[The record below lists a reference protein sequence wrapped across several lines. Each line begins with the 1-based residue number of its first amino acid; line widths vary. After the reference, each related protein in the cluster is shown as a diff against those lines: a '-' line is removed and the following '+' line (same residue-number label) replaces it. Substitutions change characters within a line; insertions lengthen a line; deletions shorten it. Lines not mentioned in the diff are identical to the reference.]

1 MRASDDFPL
10 SFRFSQWKLQDY
22 QARLANTPK
31 ELEQILIPISEA
43 GVDIFHASQRRY
55 WEPEFEGSG
64 LNLSG
69 WAKKVTGKP
78 SITVGSVSLAK
89 DTTETAVDLA
99 KVKVTPIDKLV
110 DRLDHQEF
118 DLVAV
123 GSALLA
129 DLNWPLKVKA
139 DCNNDIA
146 PYSTQVLAELF

>member
-78 SITVGSVSLAK
+78 SITVG
-89 DTTETAVDLA
+89 AVDLA